1 MCFKVLVRAINATL
15 TVLVGGASSVYAQ
28 QQADEKSLVVT
39 LGIPMAGSNEDSIAT
54 AKLQKIFDDSG
65 NKNYAI
71 DFDPSGLVAKVIIK
85 DDDKN
90 KSLDSLIKKLNS
102 QMKNKVVI
110 IEVEPAK
117 ITNGT
122 QDDL

>member
-1 MCFKVLVRAINATL
+1 MCFKVLVRAINVTL
-15 TVLVGGASSVYAQ
+15 TILGGASSVYAQ

-54 AKLQKIFDDSG
+54 AKLQKIFEDSG

-71 DFDPSGLVAKVIIK
+71 DFNPSGLVTKVIIK
-85 DDDKN
+85 EDDKN